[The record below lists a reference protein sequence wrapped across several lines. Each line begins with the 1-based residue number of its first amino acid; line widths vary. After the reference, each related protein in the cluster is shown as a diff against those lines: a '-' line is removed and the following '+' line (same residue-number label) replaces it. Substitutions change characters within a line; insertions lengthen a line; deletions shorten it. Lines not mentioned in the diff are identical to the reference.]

1 VGNLRSRTEPDPEAQ
16 PGFAER
22 DDEPTTE
29 QTGGGV
35 DPDESATS
43 DQNPPDEGG
52 ADQDEGPAAA

>member
-1 VGNLRSRTEPDPEAQ
+1 MSASGQDGTMTEEQ
-16 PGFAER
+16 PGHAER
-22 DDEPTTE
+22 NDEPTTE

-52 ADQDEGPAAA
+52 ADAAEPA